1 MSGVLYGVS
10 TGPGDAELMT
20 LKAVRCLKKCGTVF
34 VPRTKGENTLA
45 LSIAEQCV
53 DMSSKE
59 LIYMDFPMSSDTQ
72 LINENYRRIADR
84 VCAELEKGDCAIL
97 CLGDISV
104 YSTFSPIA
112 DIVTERGF
120 AVERIAGVTSFSA
133 AAASLG
139 ISLAS
144 GSEVLTVIP
153 YGNAELAELVR
164 RSGKKV
170 IMKSGR
176 HSAELLQML
185 KNNSQKVWAA
195 ENVGLPDERLS
206 HSVDDTQTGYFTVF
220 ISENDNA

>member
-1 MSGVLYGVS
+1 MSGILYGVS
-10 TGPGDAELMT
+10 TGPGDPELMT
-20 LKAVRCLKKCGTVF
+20 LKAVRRLEKCGTVF
-34 VPRTKGENTLA
+34 IPRTKGENTLA

-53 DMSSKE
+53 DMSGKK
-59 LIYMDFPMSSDTQ
+59 LIYADFPMSSDTQ
-72 LINENYRRIADR
+72 LINENYRRIADKI
-84 VCAELEKGDCAIL
+84 CSELEKGDCAML

-112 DIVTERGF
+112 DIVTDRGF
-120 AVERIAGVTSFSA
+120 AVERIAGVTSFCA
-133 AAASLG
+133 AAAALG

-153 YGNAELAELVR
+153 YSSEELPGLAG

-176 HSAELLQML
+176 NSAELLCLLAENGQR
-185 KNNSQKVWAA
+185 VWAA
-195 ENVGLPDERLS
+195 ENVGLPDEKLICDVS
-206 HSVDDTQTGYFTVF
+206 SEETGYFTVF